1 VFGLVI
7 QHESLNGLDTLS
19 DSSDNA
25 ASINFARKPYGKN
38 SGSSKNDKMCTY
50 CHKTNHVVDN
60 CFKKHGFP
68 PGYRFKDG
76 TIAGNKHQGQASA
89 NHVASEDNGSHS
101 GVDNRVATFSSE
113 EYQAL
118 MALLKS
124 NTRSAG
130 EGSSQVNNI
139 TKVIAS
145 SYCNDK
151 QG

>member
-1 VFGLVI
+1 
-7 QHESLNGLDTLS
+7 
-19 DSSDNA
+19 
-25 ASINFARKPYGKN
+25 
-38 SGSSKNDKMCTY
+38 
-50 CHKTNHVVDN
+50 TNHIVDN

-68 PGYRFKDG
+68 PGYCFKDG
-76 TIAGNKHQGQASA
+76 TIVGNKHQGQASA
-89 NHVASEDNGSHS
+89 NHVASEDNGANNV
-101 GVDNRVATFSSE
+101 VDNRVATFSYE

-124 NTRSAG
+124 DTKNAG

-151 QG
+151 Q